1 MFEMETNRPGLEE
14 ELISNHLELFGHLM
28 LEKQRKQLNP
38 FHLIKRGLLG
48 LTLQGDITVA
58 VADEY
63 DLYAFSYWVFNGIN
77 KLK

>member
-1 MFEMETNRPGLEE
+1 MFVMETNRPGLEE
-14 ELISNHLELFGHLM
+14 ELISNHLELFVHLM
-28 LEKQRKQLNP
+28 LEKQRKQINP

-63 DLYAFSYWVFNGIN
+63 DLYAFSHWVFNGID
-77 KLK
+77 KL